1 MFFYILPIKYIRR
14 KYGGGRMEIRQSLI
28 SNAGL
33 SKQPTVNQPITKQ
46 PVTKQ
51 AITHGVNPLVA
62 QNRVISHLGLE
73 KDSKKGFEKEKPT
86 LHEITEVVDS
96 ANHFF
101 QAIQKNLRFQMHED
115 SSRLYVEVV
124 NAETNDIIK
133 EIPSKE
139 FLDVV
144 ARIKEAVG
152 ILVDEKI

>member
-1 MFFYILPIKYIRR
+1 
-14 KYGGGRMEIRQSLI
+14 MEIRQSLI

-33 SKQPTVNQPITKQ
+33 SKQPIVNLPITNQPITKE
-46 PVTKQ
+46 PITKQ

-62 QNRVISHLGLE
+62 QNRMISQLGLE
-73 KDSKKGFEKEKPT
+73 KDSKKSFEKEKPN
-86 LHEITEVVDS
+86 LHEITEVVET

-124 NAETNDIIK
+124 NAETNDVIK
-133 EIPSKE
+133 EIPSKD